1 MSPPE
6 LSFFAEEEDLPAGA
20 IADGHTPNC
29 SRFSLGLLTERARGF
44 SLEEDVL
51 LICSPECRASGG
63 GHGEPRRDEG
73 DGNQGRG

>member
-51 LICSPECRASGG
+51 LIC
-63 GHGEPRRDEG
+63 
-73 DGNQGRG
+73 